1 MKFEYS
7 DELARDELARVAPVP
22 VRRDNKWIAAVRE
35 EIPLAKDAAGVYRIG
50 GARDG
55 LAISEQRQ

>member
-22 VRRDNKWIAAVRE
+22 ERRDNESMAAVME
-35 EIPLAKDAAGVYRIG
+35 EIPLAKDAAGLYRIG
-50 GARDG
+50 GTLDG
-55 LAISEQRQ
+55 VAISQ